1 MRIRVLPISRN
12 AGPALAAAVL
22 MAAGLAPSICRAAAK
37 QAPASA
43 KPYVPPKSVD
53 FSSTHD
59 VWIQN
64 MDGTRSRMDEPYFQA
79 RPIAP
84 GTWQI
89 LSEGDYWYLVEG
101 DKEAMVIDGGQGA
114 GNPRAFAQTLTRKP
128 VRYIANTHAHFDHTA
143 NDGYFDRAF
152 MSQGTKDEL
161 PKPGP
166 SFATVP
172 WPTGYPI
179 TIIKE
184 GYTFHLGHRDLEAIM
199 LGNHT
204 LGGTAYLDRK
214 RRILFSG
221 DEIMGQ
227 QGFPLKVSVAAFEK
241 MMEKLAAHR
250 SEYDTL
256 CAGWEMLDASWVDKY
271 LALAKYILDGHEG
284 VPLAEAPRGP
294 GTLYVHATYP
304 DNKDAQGR
312 TIYIRHQP
320 RGGGG
325 QPGGPPNPNM
335 MRMTYGGATLVYDKT
350 KIRD

>member
-1 MRIRVLPISRN
+1 MISKTSLLGATLGLAMVLSG
-12 AGPALAAAVL
+12 AGLSAFQAQAAA
-22 MAAGLAPSICRAAAK
+22 PAK
-37 QAPASA
+37 R
-43 KPYVPPKSVD
+43 YVPPKSVD
-53 FSSTHD
+53 FSSVHD
-59 VWIQN
+59 MWIEN
-64 MDGTRSRMDEPYFQA
+64 MDGTLSRMDEPYFQS

-114 GNPRAFAQTLTRKP
+114 GNPRAYAQTLTSKP

-166 SFATVP
+166 SFASVP
-172 WPTGYPI
+172 WPSNYPI

-214 RRILFSG
+214 QRILFSG

-227 QGFPLKVSVAAFEK
+227 QGFPLKVSVQAFEK
-241 MMEKLAAHR
+241 MMEKLEAHR
-250 SEYDTL
+250 SEYDRL

-284 VPLAEAPRGP
+284 VPLADAPRGP
-294 GTLYVHATYP
+294 GLLFVHPTFP
-304 DNKDAQGR
+304 NNKDSQGR
-312 TIYIRHQP
+312 TVYVRHVP

-325 QPGGPPNPNM
+325 QAALGAPINPNM
-335 MRMTYGGATLVYDKT
+335 MRMTYGGATLVYDRT